1 MGSGRTNLLLRHDKI
16 REGRQEE
23 PGWEDHTNTHINTHT
38 HEDDGSDWK
47 GFPLGFLPSSFSCFL
62 SLIFCRSL

>member
-23 PGWEDHTNTHINTHT
+23 LAGKITRTLAQAHK
-38 HEDDGSDWK
+38 DDGSDWE
-47 GFPLGFLPSSFSCFL
+47 GFPLGFLSSRFSFFL
-62 SLIFCRSL
+62 SRLFSRSL